1 MRFAIKAWILTVAT
15 VASGSSSLVQCFQL
29 ASTLPRGTQ
38 IRSRSSIQASAATTI
53 NETSAST
60 NAAITTP
67 TQHHDMTYA
76 EVNHLAFRAL
86 QRECKALGLSA
97 VGTTA
102 ALRGRLLTH
111 FGLIGKET
119 SMMSVGVGSEAAVP
133 KLAAAE
139 VEVSLI
145 LLRIQH
151 LMLVISSS
159 HFMICTCGC
168 GCGTLNRN
176 SVLPMALPSVTNPI
190 QSMISK

>member
-38 IRSRSSIQASAATTI
+38 IRSRSSIHASAATTI

-60 NAAITTP
+60 NVAITP

-159 HFMICTCGC
+159 HFIICTC

>member
-38 IRSRSSIQASAATTI
+38 IRSRSSIHASAATTI

-119 SMMSVGVGSEAAVP
+119 SMMSVGSEASVP
-133 KLAAAE
+133 KVAAAE
-139 VEVSLI
+139 VEVSFI
-145 LLRIQH
+145 LLRIQR

-159 HFMICTCGC
+159 HFIICTC